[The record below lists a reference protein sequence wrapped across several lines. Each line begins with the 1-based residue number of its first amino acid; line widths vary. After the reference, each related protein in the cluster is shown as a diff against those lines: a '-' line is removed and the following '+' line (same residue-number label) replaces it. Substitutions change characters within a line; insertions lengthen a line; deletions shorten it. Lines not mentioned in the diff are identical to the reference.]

1 MLFEKR
7 GLEIEMEK
15 VNKHIQ
21 RLLRSDNAKMQ
32 EVMDWILQE
41 KGKQLR
47 PKLVLLSSKFG
58 KSSNDATE
66 YAAILEI
73 VHMAS
78 LVHDDVIDE
87 ADTRRGKLSVQKKFG
102 KNMAVYA
109 GDYMIFAAFGSGN
122 LKYNDNFRKLYKTM
136 NQICYGELGQNE
148 WLYNMDISV
157 EEYIRNITGKTA
169 SMFQLACEIGGI
181 IGEADKNTAKNL
193 ADYGKNLGILF
204 QIQDDLL
211 DYRSAEKTIGKP
223 IYQDF
228 ANGIYTLPILF
239 ALEDNKLKKRLL
251 DIKSQIS
258 GKYITQEQ
266 CEQLTDIIQA
276 ANGFE
281 KCYEKSKEYYICA
294 NKALENLPE
303 REEKEYMQMLID
315 TIYQNI

>member
-1 MLFEKR
+1 MFFGKNE
-7 GLEIEMEK
+7 LEREMEK
-15 VNKHIQ
+15 VNRHIK
-21 RLLRSDNAKMQ
+21 RLLKSDNAKMQ
-32 EVMDWILQE
+32 EVMDWVLQE

-58 KSSNDATE
+58 KSQNDATE
-66 YAAILEI
+66 FAAILEI

-122 LKYNDNFRKLYKTM
+122 LEYNEDFRKLYKTM

-169 SMFQLACEIGGI
+169 SMFQLACEVGGI
-181 IGEADKNTAKNL
+181 IGEADKETAKNL
-193 ADYGKNLGILF
+193 ADYGKYFGILF

-211 DYRSAEKTIGKP
+211 DYRSDEKTIGKP

-239 ALEDNKLKKRLL
+239 ALKDVELKRRLL
-251 DIKSQIS
+251 KMKSQIE
-258 GKYITQEQ
+258 GKGITKMQ
-266 CEQLTDIIQA
+266 CDELTEIIQS

-281 KCYEKSKEYYICA
+281 KCYEKAREYYDLA
-294 NKALENLPE
+294 KKALESLPE
-303 REEKEYMQMLID
+303 QDEKEYLQMLID
-315 TIYQNI
+315 NIYEKI